1 MAKWLAA
8 EAFEELNWLHLAPLP
23 LPDQSSSAF
32 WTWSKSSWIGSSEV
46 DGQERKSKAEDG
58 ESFDPTGGAF
68 VAKVEAAVAE
78 LLLPGGQQ
86 HVSVVD
92 GGTE

>member
-1 MAKWLAA
+1 MAASGALCPWTRPIQLCL
-8 EAFEELNWLHLAPLP
+8 LNL
-23 LPDQSSSAF
+23 
-32 WTWSKSSWIGSSEV
+32 IGSSEV

-78 LLLPGGQQ
+78 LLLPGGQH

>member
-1 MAKWLAA
+1 MAASGALCPWTRPIQLCL
-8 EAFEELNWLHLAPLP
+8 LNLIAN
-23 LPDQSSSAF
+23 
-32 WTWSKSSWIGSSEV
+32 GSSEV

-78 LLLPGGQQ
+78 LLLPGGRQ

>member
-8 EAFEELNWLHLAPLP
+8 EAFEELNWLHLGPFALARPIQLC
-23 LPDQSSSAF
+23 LLNL
-32 WTWSKSSWIGSSEV
+32 IVNGSSEV

>member
-1 MAKWLAA
+1 MAKWLAL
-8 EAFEELNWLHLAPLP
+8 EAFEELNWLHLGPLCP
-23 LPDQSSSAF
+23 WNRPIQLCLLNLIE
-32 WTWSKSSWIGSSEV
+32 IGSSEV

>member
-1 MAKWLAA
+1 MAKWLAL
-8 EAFEELNWLHLAPLP
+8 EAFEELNWLHLGP
-23 LPDQSSSAF
+23 SALARPIQLCLLNLIE
-32 WTWSKSSWIGSSEV
+32 IGSSEV